1 MTKRARSDESGP
13 PHAASEQDDLE
24 DFRAGEEMVR
34 PFVVAELGSVTGK
47 SLLHLQCRLGHEALA
62 WARRGAS
69 RVVGLDSSESAV
81 EAARD
86 LAADLG
92 LPPDRASFVAAD
104 VYDAAGAVPDS
115 AYDIVY
121 TGPGALCRLPDLV
134 RWAET
139 AASLVAPD
147 GVLYLADFHPLASSL
162 IADDFGGDFGG
173 DGSYPDLEGWG
184 RQHTL
189 GDVVTAVAAT
199 GLRLEFL
206 HEHDGTHAPVPLMYS
221 LRASRTAG
229 PEPAGPE
236 RAAPEP
242 AAAEPAVAE
251 PASAEQASAE
261 PAGPESAAAGP
272 AGPEP
277 DPVRHD
283 PR

>member
-1 MTKRARSDESGP
+1 MTQRARWDESAPFG
-13 PHAASEQDDLE
+13 AASEHDDLE
-24 DFRAGEEMVR
+24 DFRAGEDMVR
-34 PFVVAELGSVTGK
+34 PFEAAEMGSVTGK

-139 AASLVAPD
+139 AASLVAPS
-147 GVLYLADFHPLASSL
+147 GFLYLADFHPLASSL
-162 IADDFGGDFGG
+162 IADDFSG
-173 DGSYPDLEGWG
+173 DGSYPDFEGWG

-199 GLRLEFL
+199 GLRLDFL
-206 HEHDGTHAPVPLMYS
+206 HEHDGTHASVPLMYS
-221 LRASRTAG
+221 LRASH
-229 PEPAGPE
+229 
-236 RAAPEP
+236 
-242 AAAEPAVAE
+242 
-251 PASAEQASAE
+251 
-261 PAGPESAAAGP
+261 AAGS
-272 AGPEP
+272 
-277 DPVRHD
+277 
-283 PR
+283 